1 MTITNAYN
9 TPSERSFSASSD
21 TSTQP
26 NILNDIGEIFNLRTK
41 NPNTPLIGFLN
52 INSLRNKITDLRLVM
67 ERCLPD
73 VLVIEETK
81 LNSDFKTE
89 IFLINNY
96 QKPIRRDRNE
106 FGGGLM
112 QFVRKGVVSNRI
124 STFESPAIEIFCSD
138 LMVCK
143 KRWAIFSIYRPS
155 VSSNLELFFRELS
168 SCLNAALDKYDN
180 VMIITRYK
188 H

>member
-1 MTITNAYN
+1 M
-9 TPSERSFSASSD
+9 
-21 TSTQP
+21 
-26 NILNDIGEIFNLRTK
+26 
-41 NPNTPLIGFLN
+41 
-52 INSLRNKITDLRLVM
+52 NSLRNKITDLRLVM

-112 QFVRKGVVSNRI
+112 QFVRKGVVCNRV
-124 STFESPAIEIFCSD
+124 STFESPAIEIICSD

-143 KRWAIFSIYRPS
+143 KRWVIFSIYRPPDA
-155 VSSNLELFFRELS
+155 SNLELFFRELS

-180 VMIITRYK
+180 VMIMGDINIDTHDIQHPGYTK
-188 H
+188 LISFCNVFGMSFASIFGY